1 MSRYNAGD
9 VIINNLSVSV
19 GWNLTPNFL
28 SASIVESIFTPGVH
42 AEIEVIDYLDWLG
55 KYQLQGGET
64 VNINFT
70 KPNGSTG
77 NYNLALNSIHNVE
90 LHGAMKSKVYK
101 LDCISMEVL
110 SGQAGQIQ
118 KKYNSP
124 ISSIVSDI
132 LGTVFSPTLP
142 LDIAA
147 TQGSRNMQIRNQR
160 GSSAIEMLRKE
171 AVSGGGGASNFLFF
185 ITQRAIHFK
194 TIEDM
199 IASGDV
205 KIFKQE
211 NTIGHSM
218 FSDIDTNILAWQV
231 VQNMDAMNRVKAG
244 LNDQVSTFNFLTN
257 QFKKSTT
264 QGKAGGTN
272 LGKNII
278 TTAQSF
284 QSLFS
289 NMTRTIVRPTMAS
302 DNLGIPKSFM
312 PDAIPDKTAGLAQMT
327 EQLMRMTV
335 IGDPILEAG
344 RTVVCNVPEIT
355 SESNSMNPDPQMS
368 GRWLISKLEHH
379 IGRPDIKPRYVC
391 NVEGLKGAYQT

>member
-1 MSRYNAGD
+1 MQYNAGD
-9 VIINNLSVSV
+9 ILINNLSVSV

-28 SASIVESIFTPGVH
+28 SASVVESIFTPGVH

-55 KYQLQGGET
+55 AYQLQGGET
-64 VNINFT
+64 VNFNWT
-70 KPNGSTG
+70 KPNGATA

-101 LDCISMEVL
+101 LDCISVEVL

-124 ISSIVSDI
+124 ISSMVSDI
-132 LGTVFSPTLP
+132 LGTIFNATLP
-142 LDIAA
+142 LDIST
-147 TQGSRNMQIRNQR
+147 TQGTRNMQIANQR

-185 ITQRAIHFK
+185 ISQTAIHFK

-205 KIFKQE
+205 KTFTQV
-211 NTIGHSM
+211 NTVGHSM
-218 FSDIDTNILAWQV
+218 FSNIDTNILAWQV

-244 LNDQVSTFNFLTN
+244 LNDQVATFNFLTN

-264 QGKAGGTN
+264 SGAASGTN
-272 LGKNII
+272 LGSSVI
-278 TTAQSF
+278 TTAASF
-284 QSLFS
+284 ASLFG
-289 NMTRTIVRPTMAS
+289 NMARTIVRPIMAS
-302 DNLGIPKSFM
+302 DNLNIPKSFM
-312 PDAIPDKTAGLAQMT
+312 PDAIPNKTAGLAQMT
-327 EQLMRMTV
+327 EQLLRLTV
-335 IGDPILEAG
+335 IGDPVLEAG
-344 RTVVCNVPEIT
+344 RTITCNVPRIT
-355 SESNSMNPDPQMS
+355 SESNNQEPDPLAS

-379 IGRPDIKPRYVC
+379 IQRPDVKPRYLC
-391 NVEGLKGAYQT
+391 NIEALKGAYET